1 MQELKKRFTIWY
13 IKKGYT
19 FDYVLHR
26 IDFNE
31 PFYQKPIA
39 IFDCPWYVK
48 PLLCFFS
55 PSVYFIEK
63 HGKAIVRWFEKGIN
77 DAMEEYDAR

>member
-1 MQELKKRFTIWY
+1 MQELKERFTIWY

-19 FDYVLHR
+19 FGYVLHR
-26 IDFNE
+26 IEFDE
-31 PFYQKPIA
+31 PFCPESIVV
-39 IFDCPWYVK
+39 FNCPWYIK

-63 HGKAIVRWFEKGIN
+63 HGKAIVREFEKGIH
-77 DAMEEYDAR
+77 DAVV